1 MSRNCCN
8 DCVNCE
14 MLMEDESIVI
24 IKQIGLSE
32 TRRVVPAVKCMRFG
46 QYATTIV
53 ELPKSQLRDD
63 MIWEQA
69 VEMRREPLKKLIN

>member
-1 MSRNCCN
+1 
-8 DCVNCE
+8 

-63 MIWEQA
+63 MIWE
-69 VEMRREPLKKLIN
+69 

>member
-8 DCVNCE
+8 NCVNCE
-14 MLMEDESIVI
+14 MLMEDEFIVI

-32 TRRVVPAVKCMRFG
+32 NRRVVPAVKCMRFG

-53 ELPKSQLRDD
+53 ELPKSQLLDD
-63 MIWEQA
+63 MILE
-69 VEMRREPLKKLIN
+69 